1 MWCVGSQ
8 LWAARN
14 TSALATPVDTMCT
27 RYGVWQHLYDEQQQ
41 QQQQR
46 ARRLA
51 ARLRPV
57 LRAARGVAAH
67 TLAMR
72 ARLAATHTT
81 VAVVQVCTILS
92 AVMSSTASL
101 LDEWAQGVR
110 PQADRVEAKC
120 NDWTIQWAWCSPLG
134 EDCGRHGLEV
144 RRSAVNLV
152 APPIVLSPPQARLQ
166 LQTGVAPA
174 ASVPSLQRL
183 RNRVAEDEL
192 LVMQESHPFAALPDR
207 I

>member
-41 QQQQR
+41 QR

-67 TLAMR
+67 TLALR

-81 VAVVQVCTILS
+81 VALLQVCTTLS
-92 AVMSSTASL
+92 AVMSTTASL
-101 LDEWAQGVR
+101 LAG
-110 PQADRVEAKC
+110 
-120 NDWTIQWAWCSPLG
+120 
-134 EDCGRHGLEV
+134 
-144 RRSAVNLV
+144 
-152 APPIVLSPPQARLQ
+152 
-166 LQTGVAPA
+166 
-174 ASVPSLQRL
+174 
-183 RNRVAEDEL
+183 
-192 LVMQESHPFAALPDR
+192 
-207 I
+207 